1 MITWNKKLQ
10 YSLTWNI
17 VYRIRT
23 LKKIIGIDE
32 KICIFSKN
40 ILNLFFDQLKFNSID
55 KIKSNYGTKNT
66 KFDQCYFWNWI
77 YYLNIFN
84 KILIAIVITY
94 LGLEWVICEDLED
107 L

>member
-32 KICIFSKN
+32 KNCIFSKN

-55 KIKSNYGTKNT
+55 KIKSNYATKNT